1 MRKLILNSFGVHM
14 IAILLFTIIYA
25 SLPANAFVYNN
36 NKSGNPN
43 LVDFFNLS
51 TTTQAGVG
59 LTNVSPNNEVAILI
73 TALQQILMIAKNIVI
88 LYFFTQI

>member
-1 MRKLILNSFGVHM
+1 MIKLALNSFGVHM

-36 NKSGNPN
+36 NKSGQPN

-59 LTNVSPNNEVAILI
+59 LTNITPNNVTAILC
-73 TALQQILMIAKNIVI
+73 TTLQQIFMIAKNIGI
-88 LYFFTQI
+88 LYFFTKL